1 MSEFTAKKLKEARI
15 KASLPLSEVA
25 ELMGFSKRK
34 LIMIESSDTSVS
46 TDEIVLFSRIYNV
59 DVKELLLEEFDER
72 TEKECISKENIDFIR
87 IFNRLSEKEKYDIQQ
102 ILKKWVEEKRC

>member
-1 MSEFTAKKLKEARI
+1 MSEYTAKKLKEARI
-15 KASLPLSEVA
+15 NASLPLSEVA

-59 DVKELLLEEFDER
+59 DVKELLIEGFDER
-72 TEKECISKENIDFIR
+72 TEKECISKEYIDFIR
-87 IFNRLSEKEKYDIQQ
+87 IFNRLSEKEKYDIQR
-102 ILKKWVEEKRC
+102 ILKKWVEEKQC